1 MAVRLR
7 RGVAADERGGTSP
20 ETRNVGVAGM
30 CRRTA
35 RGGYWILSLINRKK
49 RDRRAD
55 RGSGPG
61 DYRPGYGSTGSS
73 RSRRRGFAGPIIIV
87 CALVAVLVAAD
98 YWMNSGNVHRGVEV
112 GNVSLGGMDPAEARQ
127 VVRERAMG
135 PLQEVE
141 FSGPERFSRSADELG
156 VNFHVDATVD
166 EAYAVGREGNVLERL
181 GERLRAAFPG
191 ITIDPNIDYRSERV
205 RAEVEEIAGQVDTP
219 PQDATVDVV
228 GAEVEVGESR
238 EGYKLNVEQTMASV
252 DEAIDGMTGEAR
264 LRGEVLGPQIT
275 TAEAETAAER
285 AQGAVAQQ
293 LVFEHEDKNW
303 TVSPADVGS
312 SLDVAPNDGK
322 ISVSLNRDRMS
333 DRLAAVYSDLTI
345 TPKNASYEFDDA
357 GNVVVVPG
365 REGRSIEWENLLNSV
380 ENNLFEGKREYQVS
394 TTVEEPKY
402 TTASLEAKKPTELLG
417 SYKTNYTATTDQGA
431 ERAENLE
438 IASNAVNG
446 TFVAPGETFSMV
458 QHVQDLEYND
468 AHVIVDSAE
477 QVAEGGG
484 LCQVTS
490 TLYNAVLYA
499 GLPVVERQPHDSQ
512 LPYIRPGMDATVWYG
527 DKTTTSDDTDMKF
540 KNNTDGYVL
549 LREWVSDDGYMY
561 ADVYGVPNNIEVEM
575 SSEKV
580 WMTEDASEWVT
591 YYTRYK
597 DGKVDY
603 KDSWNSEYSALY
615 DDKGKKIPTP
625 KVEIAEVDGSY
636 YGFDF
641 STQ

>member
-1 MAVRLR
+1 M
-7 RGVAADERGGTSP
+7 
-20 ETRNVGVAGM
+20 
-30 CRRTA
+30 
-35 RGGYWILSLINRKK
+35 SLINRKK
-49 RDRRAD
+49 RDRQPDRA
-55 RGSGPG
+55 GGPG
-61 DYRPGYGSTGSS
+61 DYGTGYGSTGSRRS
-73 RSRRRGFAGPIIIV
+73 RRRRGFAGPIIIV

-98 YWMNSGNVHRGVEV
+98 YWLNSGNIHRGVEV

-141 FSGPERFSRSADELG
+141 FSGPERFSRSAEELG

-166 EAYAVGREGNVLERL
+166 KAYAVGREGNVAERL

-191 ITIDPNIDYRSERV
+191 ITIDPNIDYRSEKV
-205 RAEVEEIAGQVDTP
+205 RTEVEEMAGQVNAP
-219 PQDATVDVV
+219 PQDATVKVV
-228 GAEVEVGESR
+228 GSEAEVGESH
-238 EGYKLNVEQTMASV
+238 EGYKLNVDQTMASV
-252 DEAIDGMTGEAR
+252 DQAIDGMTGQAK
-264 LRGEVLGPQIT
+264 LRGQVLGPQIT
-275 TAEAETAAER
+275 TAEAETAAEK
-285 AQGAVAQQ
+285 AQSAVAQQ
-293 LVFEHEDKNW
+293 LVFEHEDQNW

-312 SLDVAPNDGK
+312 SLDVAPKDGE
-322 ISVSLNRDRMS
+322 ISVTLNRDRMS
-333 DRLAAVYSDLTI
+333 DRLAAVYSDLTVQ
-345 TPKNASYEFDDA
+345 PKNASYDFDGS

-365 REGRSIEWENLLNSV
+365 QEGRSIEWENLLDSV
-380 ENNLFEGKREYQVS
+380 ENNIFEGKREYQVK
-394 TTVEEPKY
+394 TTVDKPKY
-402 TTASLEAKKPTELLG
+402 TTASLEAKKPTDLLG
-417 SYKTNYTATTDQGA
+417 SYKTNYTATTDQGE

-458 QHVQDLEYND
+458 AHVQDLDYND

-499 GLPVVERQPHDSQ
+499 GLPVIERTPHDSQ
-512 LPYIRPGMDATVWYG
+512 LPYIRPGMDSTVWYG
-527 DKTTTSDDTDMKF
+527 DTTTTTDDTDMKF
-540 KNNTDGYVL
+540 KNNTDGYIL
-549 LREWVSDDGYMY
+549 LQEYVSNDGYMY
-561 ADVYGVPNNIEVEM
+561 ANVYGVPNNIKVEM

-597 DGKVDY
+597 DGKVEY
-603 KDSWNSEYSALY
+603 KDSWKSQYSALY

-641 STQ
+641 SSQQ

>member
-1 MAVRLR
+1 
-7 RGVAADERGGTSP
+7 
-20 ETRNVGVAGM
+20 M

-61 DYRPGYGSTGSS
+61 DYRPGYGSTGSR

-458 QHVQDLEYND
+458 QHVQDLNYND
-468 AHVIVDSAE
+468 AHVIVDSKE
-477 QVAEGGG
+477 EVAEGGG

-527 DKTTTSDDTDMKF
+527 DKTTTADDTDMKF
-540 KNNTDGYVL
+540 KNNTDGYIL
-549 LREWVSDDGYMY
+549 LREYVSDDGYMY
-561 ADVYGVPNNIEVEM
+561 AQIYGVPNNIEVEM
-575 SSEKV
+575 SSEEV

-591 YYTRYK
+591 YYKRYE
-597 DGKVDY
+597 DGKLEY

>member
-1 MAVRLR
+1 M
-7 RGVAADERGGTSP
+7 
-20 ETRNVGVAGM
+20 
-30 CRRTA
+30 
-35 RGGYWILSLINRKK
+35 SLINRKK
-49 RDRRAD
+49 RDRRAE

-61 DYRPGYGSTGSS
+61 DYRPGYGSTGSR

-141 FSGPERFSRSADELG
+141 FSGPERFSRSAEELG

-166 EAYAVGREGNVLERL
+166 KAYAVGREGNVLERL

-252 DEAIDGMTGEAR
+252 DEAIDGMTGEAK

-312 SLDVAPNDGK
+312 SLDVARNDGE

-345 TPKNASYEFDDA
+345 KPKNASYEFDDA

-380 ENNLFEGKREYQVS
+380 ENNLFEGKREYQVN

-402 TTASLEAKKPTELLG
+402 TTASLESKKPTELLG

-458 QHVQDLEYND
+458 QHVQDLDYND

-527 DKTTTSDDTDMKF
+527 DKTTTADDTDMKF

-549 LREWVSDDGYMY
+549 LREWVSNDGYMY

-575 SSEKV
+575 SSEEV

-591 YYTRYK
+591 YYKRYE
-597 DGKVDY
+597 DGKLEY

>member
-1 MAVRLR
+1 M
-7 RGVAADERGGTSP
+7 
-20 ETRNVGVAGM
+20 
-30 CRRTA
+30 
-35 RGGYWILSLINRKK
+35 SLINRKK
-49 RDRRAD
+49 RDRRAE
-55 RGSGPG
+55 RGGGPG
-61 DYRPGYGSTGSS
+61 DYRPGYGSTGSR

-141 FSGPERFSRSADELG
+141 FSGPERFSRSAEELG

-166 EAYAVGREGNVLERL
+166 KAYAVGREGNVLERL

-219 PQDATVDVV
+219 PQGATVDVV
-228 GAEVEVGESR
+228 GSEVEVGESR

-275 TAEAETAAER
+275 TAEAETAAEK

-312 SLDVAPNDGK
+312 SLDIAPNDGK

-333 DRLAAVYSDLTI
+333 DRLAAVYSDLTVK
-345 TPKNASYEFDDA
+345 PKNASYDFDDS

-365 REGRSIEWENLLNSV
+365 REGRSIEWENLLDSV
-380 ENNLFEGKREYQVS
+380 ENNIFEGKREYQVN

-402 TTASLEAKKPTELLG
+402 TTASLESKKPTDLLG

-458 QHVQDLEYND
+458 QHVQDLDYND
-468 AHVIVDSAE
+468 AHVIVDSKE
-477 QVAEGGG
+477 EVAEGGG

-499 GLPVVERQPHDSQ
+499 GLPVVERRPHDSQ

-527 DKTTTSDDTDMKF
+527 DKTTTADDTDMKF
-540 KNNTDGYVL
+540 KNTTDGYIL
-549 LREWVSDDGYMY
+549 LREYVSDDGYMY
-561 ADVYGVPNNIEVEM
+561 AQIYGVPNNIEVEM

>member
-1 MAVRLR
+1 M
-7 RGVAADERGGTSP
+7 
-20 ETRNVGVAGM
+20 
-30 CRRTA
+30 
-35 RGGYWILSLINRKK
+35 SLINRKK
-49 RDRRAD
+49 RDRRAE

-61 DYRPGYGSTGSS
+61 DYRPGYGSTGSR

-127 VVRERAMG
+127 LVRERAMG

-141 FSGPERFSRSADELG
+141 FSGPERFSRSAEELG

-166 EAYAVGREGNVLERL
+166 KAYAVGREGNVLERL

-252 DEAIDGMTGEAR
+252 DEAIDGMTGEAK

-312 SLDVAPNDGK
+312 SLDVARNDGE

-345 TPKNASYEFDDA
+345 KPKNASYEFDDA

-380 ENNLFEGKREYQVS
+380 ENNLFEGKREYQVN

-402 TTASLEAKKPTELLG
+402 TTASLESKKPTELLG

-458 QHVQDLEYND
+458 QHVQDLDYND

-527 DKTTTSDDTDMKF
+527 DKTTTADDTDMKF

-549 LREWVSDDGYMY
+549 LREWVSNDGYMY

-575 SSEKV
+575 SSEEV

-591 YYTRYK
+591 YYKRYE
-597 DGKVDY
+597 DGKLEY